1 MRAVLIAVVGFAC
14 GLACGAPQVRSE
26 NDLAESIRQFNEGVR
41 WERFSAAAT
50 SIPPPQRSQFVD
62 EMDQRASDLK
72 ITDFEIVNVAPR
84 GSDEAHAQIKLSW
97 YKASEGTVH
106 ETHAIQTWERHGKVW
121 WMVDVTRLRG
131 AEMPGLSDPSRSD
144 RFRSAAK
151 QGPES
156 PCGEGPPCGETVV
169 KD

>member
-14 GLACGAPQVRSE
+14 GLACGAPQVRGE
-26 NDLAESIRQFNEGVR
+26 DDLSESIRQFNEGVR
-41 WERFSAAAT
+41 WERFAAAAT

-62 EMDQRASDLK
+62 EMDERASDLK

-84 GSDEAHAQIKLSW
+84 GSGEAHAQIKLSW

-106 ETHAIQTWERHGKVW
+106 ETHAIQTWERHGKAW

-131 AEMPGLSDPSRSD
+131 AEMPGLPDP
-144 RFRSAAK
+144 
-151 QGPES
+151 
-156 PCGEGPPCGETVV
+156 VM